1 MQIDKKSLRYLFGI
15 VLGALLLYWGIMD
28 TERAK
33 TFFIN
38 IWSLIA
44 PFAIGGAIGF
54 VLNVPMRS
62 VERRLEW
69 VPKPGLRR
77 LLAIVITLVL
87 FIIIIAFI
95 LLLLIPQ
102 LKNTIRSLVD
112 TLPEF
117 VIRETEHIRLF
128 MEKNPEI
135 RQWIT
140 EYTSFGSIDW
150 AGLVQRFAT
159 FLGESLSKLFGGAF
173 NAIGSVATAIM
184 NAFLSICF
192 AFYTLSRKEI
202 LARQGKMLLYSFL
215 PESWADEAVRV
226 LRLTSVTFSNFISG
240 QCLEACILGGM
251 FVVGMAIFGLP
262 YIPLVSVIIAVTA
275 LIPIVGAFAGC
286 FLGVIF
292 ILVESPVQAFTF
304 LILFLILQQI
314 EGNLIYPKVVGTSIG
329 LPGMWVLVALSV
341 GGELMGIGGML
352 IMIPLAS
359 VLYALLGEFTRK
371 RIKDKEIPD
380 YKLEPVAIETKSAF
394 RMNRERRKQQEL
406 LNKMKAFAKQA
417 TDKGKKNTK

>member
-1 MQIDKKSLRYLFGI
+1 MNIDKKTIRYLFA
-15 VLGALLLYWGIMD
+15 VLLGGMLLYWGIMD

-33 TFFIN
+33 TFFLN
-38 IWSLIA
+38 IWNLFA

-54 VLNVPMRS
+54 VLNVPMRA

-69 VPKPGLRR
+69 IQRNGLRR
-77 LLAIVITLVL
+77 ILAIVITLIL
-87 FIIIIAFI
+87 FAIVIAFI

-102 LKNTIRSLVD
+102 LKTTIRSLVD

-117 VIRETEHIRLF
+117 VMRETEHIRMF

-140 EYTSFGSIDW
+140 DYTSFGNIDW

-173 NAIGSVATAIM
+173 NAIGSVANGIV

-202 LARQGKMLLYSFL
+202 LSRQGKMLLYSFL
-215 PESWADEAVRV
+215 PESWADEVVRV
-226 LRLTSVTFSNFISG
+226 LQLTNVTFSNFISG

-251 FVVGMAIFGLP
+251 FVVGMAILGLP

-286 FLGVIF
+286 FLGAIF
-292 ILVESPVQAFTF
+292 ILVESPMQAFTF

-314 EGNLIYPKVVGTSIG
+314 EGNLIYPRVVGTSIG
-329 LPGMWVLVALSV
+329 LPGMWVLVALTV

-359 VLYALLGEFTRK
+359 VFYALLGEFAKK
-371 RIKDKEIPD
+371 RIAERDIPQ
-380 YKLEPVAIETKSAF
+380 YKLEPQVTEMKSGF
-394 RMNRERRKQQEL
+394 RIKREKQKQQEL
-406 LNKMKAFAKQA
+406 VKKLKDLAQKAAE
-417 TDKGKKNTK
+417 KGKKNTK